1 MGCASSAP
9 LVEQGKNLVEGVKDT
24 ANETISKGEK
34 ALQDT
39 GDTIKDGLESMK
51 DSVHI
56 ALNTA
61 EESIGSVAQ
70 KIGDTFT
77 FATSR
82 TSENIAHEFQDAQ
95 EALSSSKDDLL
106 TSASDAATE
115 AVSEAETVVMSET
128 DHAREAFQTAA
139 APFFETVHSL
149 EEDVNT
155 ASKDREE
162 DKHADFSDV
171 LEDLEGDSNKDLLGE
186 SVGSANQETVEE
198 LHDVEQGH
206 GDKDKDKDKEEP
218 PPTFWEAAA
227 DAILMKKVIKGME
240 MSPQYRKAERIFFTP
255 PEKPDVDSSEK
266 YLRENDLVVENA
278 DN

>member
-9 LVEQGKNLVEGVKDT
+9 LVEQGKNLVESAKDT
-24 ANETISKGEK
+24 ANESISKGEK

-39 GDTIKDGLESMK
+39 GDTIKDGLESVK

-56 ALNTA
+56 ALNSA

-70 KIGDTFT
+70 KIGDTFN

-82 TSENIAHEFQDAQ
+82 TSENMAHDFQDAK
-95 EALSSSKDDLL
+95 EALSSKDDLL

-149 EEDVNT
+149 EEGGDT
-155 ASKDREE
+155 ALKDPEE
-162 DKHADFSDV
+162 DKHAYFSDI

-186 SVGSANQETVEE
+186 SVGNAKREIVEE
-198 LHDVEQGH
+198 LNDVEQGH
-206 GDKDKDKDKEEP
+206 GDKDKDKEEP

-266 YLRENDLVVENA
+266 SLRENDLVVENA